1 MSERVGEAY
10 IRITADTRAM
20 RNALK
25 RQAKRAAE
33 QWDTEFGK
41 TVERFAD
48 DRLAR
53 LRQDLARG
61 LVDPKHFD
69 SLRREFDSVGD
80 AADSLRKRLDDIRKA
95 SEKPNS
101 KDWKILRSEID
112 NWEKMATVRERLV
125 QIERDHGEALR
136 MNVQYDKDKA
146 KAERDRIG
154 VFKSLYA
161 EMERAL
167 KIEND
172 VARQRLVISREE
184 ERVAARNRQIDVAIE
199 RARDARL
206 DGNERLRKSLDI
218 LWGHEDRY
226 SSALRVS
233 ENWMTRWGS
242 KLDRRS
248 DKIVIFGSRVGR
260 VFGKGSRNNFLNFI
274 GSGIG
279 SLFAPIRW
287 VSEGF
292 ARVINLGGQLGATFS
307 QLRAQ
312 GMSVAQAA
320 GEMGMEFGAMAA
332 RALPVLLGGL
342 AVLAAALPAL
352 VSGLLLLGGAVF
364 SFFGSLTVGI
374 IGGLLPLIPALVA
387 LAAGAGALA
396 LAFKDA
402 NKEGSEA
409 AKAIERI
416 KKSWGGVVED
426 FRKSGS
432 DIPGTLA
439 DIADAALNRFARPLA
454 TGMGTAVRNVLTHLK
469 GLVESP
475 EMAQVSSTWG
485 EKLPGIFEK
494 WGRGFN
500 SMLLGLMGFFTP
512 ILDFADRMGVRF
524 EEMMNK
530 FYKWATSVE
539 GQNQIKQW
547 MDQAWVAAGRLG
559 DIIGNVIAILGSLF
573 TSSDKYAGEGILAY
587 LERIT
592 GEFRTWLSE
601 PAGREAVKK
610 FFEDSRE
617 VARKV
622 KEIIEEIGRSIDN
635 LDTDR
640 ARDDFKAILE
650 VVRLIAGGIRI
661 VAGILGAIGSSPGL
675 VALIRVVDWLSSKS
689 KPSVDFGTFDKLN
702 SPSNKFLDKS
712 NWWGR
717 PGEGSTGPSSFGRF
731 GGMVVPPP
739 DDTSFMAKINAIKE
753 KMSGLPAVLTAP
765 LMGVGPLITGALA
778 GVAGLLSTPFQQGSQ
793 QMSVDMSTFGSI
805 VSTPLFGIGP
815 TIANLLGP
823 VPTLLSMPFQQGS
836 LNAQFQ
842 VTSLPAIIGG
852 LLGPVGATIFAAIGG
867 VPAIFQR
874 VFQMANTATGG
885 RLGEI
890 AGTISKG
897 VADLP
902 GRVRAGIQ
910 SIPAVF
916 SSVLSGAV
924 AVVSGIMG
932 TIGGLIGGAI
942 SRASQAAAT
951 IRSALSIG
959 GRAMASG
966 GTVYGPTRALIGEA
980 GPEAVVPLN
989 RPLSLVDPSVR
1000 WLSAIAQG
1008 KTTAFASGGV
1018 AGVGK
1023 SVTVEPGAIVVQTSG
1038 ANPALIAESVL
1049 DRFALAAF

>member
-25 RQAKRAAE
+25 RQAKQAAE

-41 TVERFAD
+41 TVEEFAD

-61 LVDPKHFD
+61 LADPKHFD

-101 KDWKILRSEID
+101 KDWKILRGEID

-172 VARQRLVISREE
+172 VARQRLAISREE

-199 RARDARL
+199 RARNARL

-218 LWGHEDRY
+218 LWSHEDRY

-242 KLDRRS
+242 ELDRRS
-248 DKIVIFGSRVGR
+248 DKIVIFGDRVGR

-292 ARVINLGGQLGATFS
+292 ARVISLGGQLGETFS

-320 GEMGMEFGAMAA
+320 GQMGMQFGAMAA

-432 DIPGTLA
+432 DIPRTLA

-454 TGMGTAVRNVLTHLK
+454 TGMGTAVQNVLTHMR

-475 EMAQVSSTWG
+475 EMELVFSTWG

-494 WGRGFN
+494 WGRGFS

-524 EEMMNK
+524 EEMMTK
-530 FYKWATSVE
+530 FYKWATSVD
-539 GQNQIKQW
+539 GQNQIAQW
-547 MDQAWVAAGRLG
+547 MDQAWIAAGRLWG
-559 DIIGNVIAILGSLF
+559 IIGDVIAILGSLF

-592 GEFRTWLSE
+592 GEFRTWLAE

-617 VARKV
+617 AARKV
-622 KEIIEEIGRSIDN
+622 KEIIEEIGKSIDN
-635 LDTDR
+635 LDTAEARQSFQDILTIVMAIASAIR
-640 ARDDFKAILE
+640 VAAGAARLLAAPFQVIAAFFKSDSYVKNNQAPAPPKGLEPYFGKRDD
-650 VVRLIAGGIRI
+650 
-661 VAGILGAIGSSPGL
+661 P
-675 VALIRVVDWLSSKS
+675 
-689 KPSVDFGTFDKLN
+689 FGQ
-702 SPSNKFLDKS
+702 
-712 NWWGR
+712 
-717 PGEGSTGPSSFGRF
+717 SFGRF
-731 GGMVVPPP
+731 SAPVRIPPP
-739 DDTSFMAKINAIKE
+739 DDSSFMEKINAIKE
-753 KMSGLPAVLTAP
+753 KMNGLPAALTMP
-765 LMGVGPLITGALA
+765 LMGIGPLITGALA

-793 QMSVDMSTFGSI
+793 QTSVNMSTFGAMI
-805 VSTPLFGIGP
+805 STPLFGVGP

-823 VPTLLSMPFQQGS
+823 VPTLLSMPFQQGGQ
-836 LNAQFQ
+836 NAQFQ
-842 VTSLPAIIGG
+842 VGSLPAIIGG
-852 LLGPVGATIFAAIGG
+852 LLGPMGATVFAAIGG
-867 VPAIFQR
+867 VPAIFQS
-874 VFQMANTATGG
+874 VFQMANSATGG

-916 SSVLSGAV
+916 LSVLSEAV
-924 AVVSGIMG
+924 AVVSRIMG
-932 TIGGLIGGAI
+932 TIDRLIGGAI
-942 SRASQAAAT
+942 SRASQAAET
-951 IRSALSIG
+951 IRNALSIG

-1023 SVTVEPGAIVVQTSG
+1023 SVTVEPGAIVVQTIG
-1038 ANPALIAESVL
+1038 ANPARIAESVL

>member
-10 IRITADTRAM
+10 IRITADTQAM

-25 RQAKRAAE
+25 RQAKQAAE

-61 LVDPKHFD
+61 LADPKHFD

-218 LWGHEDRY
+218 LWSHEDRY

-242 KLDRRS
+242 ELDRRS
-248 DKIVIFGSRVGR
+248 DKIVIFGDRVGR

-320 GEMGMEFGAMAA
+320 GQMGMQFGAMAA

-559 DIIGNVIAILGSLF
+559 HIIGNVIAILGSLF

-617 VARKV
+617 AARKV
-622 KEIIEEIGRSIDN
+622 KEIIEEIGLSIKN
-635 LDTDR
+635 LDTAE
-640 ARDDFKAILE
+640 ARQNFQDILTIVMAI
-650 VVRLIAGGIRI
+650 AS
-661 VAGILGAIGSSPGL
+661 A
-675 VALIRVVDWLSSKS
+675 IRVAAGAARLLAAPFQAIAAFFNSDSYVKNNQAPTPPKGLEPYFGKS
-689 KPSVDFGTFDKLN
+689 DDPFGRELERRR
-702 SPSNKFLDKS
+702 SLDT
-712 NWWGR
+712 
-717 PGEGSTGPSSFGRF
+717 PQSFGRF
-731 GGMVVPPP
+731 SAPVRIPPP
-739 DDTSFMAKINAIKE
+739 DDSSFMAKINAIKE
-753 KMSGLPAVLTAP
+753 KMTGLPAALTMP
-765 LMGVGPLITGALA
+765 LMGIGPLITGALA
-778 GVAGLLSTPFQQGSQ
+778 GVTGLLST
-793 QMSVDMSTFGSI
+793 
-805 VSTPLFGIGP
+805 
-815 TIANLLGP
+815 
-823 VPTLLSMPFQQGS
+823 PFQQGS

-842 VTSLPAIIGG
+842 VTPLPAIIGG

-867 VPAIFQR
+867 VPAIFQSA
-874 VFQMANTATGG
+874 FQMANTATGG

>member
-25 RQAKRAAE
+25 RQAKQAAE
-33 QWDTEFGK
+33 RWNTDFGK
-41 TVERFAD
+41 TVEEFAD

-61 LVDPKHFD
+61 LADPKHFD

-218 LWGHEDRY
+218 LWSHEDRY

-242 KLDRRS
+242 ELDRRS
-248 DKIVIFGSRVGR
+248 DKIVIFGDRVGR

-320 GEMGMEFGAMAA
+320 GQMGMQFGAMAA

-559 DIIGNVIAILGSLF
+559 HIIGNVIAILGSLF

-617 VARKV
+617 AARKV
-622 KEIIEEIGRSIDN
+622 KEIIEEIGLSIKN
-635 LDTDR
+635 LDTAE
-640 ARDDFKAILE
+640 ARQNFQDILTIVMAI
-650 VVRLIAGGIRI
+650 AS
-661 VAGILGAIGSSPGL
+661 A
-675 VALIRVVDWLSSKS
+675 IRVAAGAARLLAAPFQAIAAFFNSDSYVKNNQAPTPPKGLEPYFGKS
-689 KPSVDFGTFDKLN
+689 DDPFGRELERRR
-702 SPSNKFLDKS
+702 SLDT
-712 NWWGR
+712 
-717 PGEGSTGPSSFGRF
+717 PQSFGRF
-731 GGMVVPPP
+731 SAPVRIPPP
-739 DDTSFMAKINAIKE
+739 DDSSFMAKINAIKE
-753 KMSGLPAVLTAP
+753 KMTGLPAALTMP
-765 LMGVGPLITGALA
+765 LMGIGPLITGALA
-778 GVAGLLSTPFQQGSQ
+778 GVTGLLST
-793 QMSVDMSTFGSI
+793 
-805 VSTPLFGIGP
+805 
-815 TIANLLGP
+815 
-823 VPTLLSMPFQQGS
+823 PFQQGS

-842 VTSLPAIIGG
+842 VTPLPAIIGG

-867 VPAIFQR
+867 VPAIFQSA
-874 VFQMANTATGG
+874 FQMANTATGG

-951 IRSALSIG
+951 IRNALSIG

>member
-25 RQAKRAAE
+25 RQAKQAAE

-41 TVERFAD
+41 TVEGFAD

-61 LVDPKHFD
+61 LADPKHFD

-242 KLDRRS
+242 GLDRRS
-248 DKIVIFGSRVGR
+248 DKIVIFGNRVGR
-260 VFGKGSRNNFLNFI
+260 AFGKGSRNNFLNFI

-287 VSEGF
+287 ISEGF
-292 ARVINLGGQLGATFS
+292 ARVISLGGQLGATFS

-320 GEMGMEFGAMAA
+320 GQMGMRFGAMAA
-332 RALPVLLGGL
+332 RALPVLIGGL
-342 AVLAAALPAL
+342 AALAAALPVL
-352 VSGLLLLGGAVF
+352 VSGFLLLGGAIF
-364 SFFGSLTVGI
+364 SFFGSLTVGV
-374 IGGLLPLIPALVA
+374 IGGLLPLVPVLAA
-387 LAAGAGALA
+387 LAAGAGALV
-396 LAFKDA
+396 LAFQDA
-402 NKEGSEA
+402 DVEGSNA

-439 DIADAALNRFARPLA
+439 DIADAALNRFVRPLA
-454 TGMGTAVRNVLTHLK
+454 AGMGTAVQNVLTHMK

-475 EMAQVSSTWG
+475 EMERVFSTWG

-530 FYKWATSVE
+530 FYKWATSVD
-539 GQNQIKQW
+539 GQNQITQW
-547 MDQAWVAAGRLG
+547 MDQAWIAAGRLG

-573 TSSDKYAGEGILAY
+573 TSSDKYTGEGILAY

-617 VARKV
+617 AARKV
-622 KEIIEEIGRSIDN
+622 KEIIEEIGLSIKN
-635 LDTDR
+635 LDTAE
-640 ARDDFKAILE
+640 ARQNFQDILTIVMAI
-650 VVRLIAGGIRI
+650 AS
-661 VAGILGAIGSSPGL
+661 A
-675 VALIRVVDWLSSKS
+675 IRVAAGAARLLAAPFQAIAAFFNSDSYVKNNQAPTPPKGLEPYFGKS
-689 KPSVDFGTFDKLN
+689 DDPFGRELERRR
-702 SPSNKFLDKS
+702 SLDT
-712 NWWGR
+712 
-717 PGEGSTGPSSFGRF
+717 PQSFGRF
-731 GGMVVPPP
+731 SAPVRIPPP
-739 DDTSFMAKINAIKE
+739 DDSSFMAKINAIKE
-753 KMSGLPAVLTAP
+753 KMNGLPAALTMP
-765 LMGVGPLITGALA
+765 LMGIGPLITGALG

-793 QMSVDMSTFGSI
+793 QTSVNMSTFGAMI
-805 VSTPLFGIGP
+805 STPLFGVGP

-823 VPTLLSMPFQQGS
+823 VPTLLSMPFQQGGQ
-836 LNAQFQ
+836 NAQFQ
-842 VTSLPAIIGG
+842 VGSLPAIIGG
-852 LLGPVGATIFAAIGG
+852 LLGPMGATVFAAIGG
-867 VPAIFQR
+867 VPAIFQG

-951 IRSALSIG
+951 IRNALSIG